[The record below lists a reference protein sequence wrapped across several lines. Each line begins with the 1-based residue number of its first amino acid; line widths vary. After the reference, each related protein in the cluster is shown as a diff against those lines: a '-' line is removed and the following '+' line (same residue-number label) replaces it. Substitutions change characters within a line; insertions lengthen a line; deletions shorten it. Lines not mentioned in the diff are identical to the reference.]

1 MSVIEKVSSI
11 SNELANIL
19 DFAAKN
25 ETIKTDFENYLKT
38 IGAYNAPE
46 SKVHS
51 LLVSYVFERV
61 LNKEGDTVFSLYA
74 KENKKLDSHQKTLL
88 KALQSSMNT
97 VFEVK
102 NVLKNAFELY
112 NLVNEKDYTVIPL
125 VKMSHL
131 RGIYKG
137 TYLLARIFCFENE
150 YFLLEITETMSSLK
164 KDEML
169 KLAVA
174 KIIEEPERVYAD
186 NKAKMKDIEKEL
198 KQFSTKFNECF
209 ETDEVLTINDAAD
222 NVIAAF
228 NDFCLD
234 EITDAQKI
242 RELVIAPQNFGYS
255 PVSEFNSSYNNY
267 LEKSLGGFSS
277 HSTKYDVGI
286 IFEEGLG
293 LYIVPFWGTLCKIF
307 EAENFKEIQ
316 GWDVCV
322 KQFLE
327 NDKMSSALVERLNKK
342 YPEFVNR
349 VNEIYESQMSF
360 EEILSRF
367 KQHFLDKKIFSP
379 TSVLYSSKAFSDLMG
394 FIPDPNKKAPAQPA
408 VKPGRNDLCPCGSG
422 KKYKKCCGMV

>member
-51 LLVSYVFERV
+51 LLVSYVFERI

-150 YFLLEITETMSSLK
+150 YFLL
-164 KDEML
+164 
-169 KLAVA
+169 
-174 KIIEEPERVYAD
+174 
-186 NKAKMKDIEKEL
+186 
-198 KQFSTKFNECF
+198 
-209 ETDEVLTINDAAD
+209 
-222 NVIAAF
+222 
-228 NDFCLD
+228 
-234 EITDAQKI
+234 
-242 RELVIAPQNFGYS
+242 
-255 PVSEFNSSYNNY
+255 
-267 LEKSLGGFSS
+267 
-277 HSTKYDVGI
+277 
-286 IFEEGLG
+286 
-293 LYIVPFWGTLCKIF
+293 
-307 EAENFKEIQ
+307 
-316 GWDVCV
+316 
-322 KQFLE
+322 
-327 NDKMSSALVERLNKK
+327 
-342 YPEFVNR
+342 
-349 VNEIYESQMSF
+349 
-360 EEILSRF
+360 
-367 KQHFLDKKIFSP
+367 
-379 TSVLYSSKAFSDLMG
+379 
-394 FIPDPNKKAPAQPA
+394 
-408 VKPGRNDLCPCGSG
+408 
-422 KKYKKCCGMV
+422 